1 MTDRRHALVLFTKYP
16 EPGVTK
22 TRLMQEN
29 GGTLTALE
37 AAELYKAMVLDTA
50 TLGLYAV
57 DCCRRNLQGEFIFC
71 ICSSPEEHMSRIQEM
86 FSMALPGAA
95 IEYIVDRG
103 SNFDEHFNSCYSQL
117 FENGYHAV
125 ICIGGDL
132 PGLTPD
138 LICRAFEWLSRF
150 ETDSG
155 NGAMV
160 LAPCQAAG
168 VSLVGITRE
177 AGFDFRGVFYNPDGV
192 PALDGLVRRAEQEGI
207 PLALF
212 EAVSDVDYGEDL
224 AHAISIVNAMA
235 YAARFQQGL
244 LVPKR
249 TLEFIRTTG
258 LVTCSEPNESRDPR
272 DLIDHADSLSPSLRM
287 GRA

>member
-1 MTDRRHALVLFTKYP
+1 MTDKRHALVLFTKYP

-29 GGTLTALE
+29 GGPLTALE

-50 TLGLYAV
+50 AVGLYAL
-57 DCCRRNLQGEFIFC
+57 DCCRRNLQGEFSFC
-71 ICSSPEEHMSRIQEM
+71 ISFSPEEHMSRIQEM
-86 FSMALPGAA
+86 FSTALPAAA

-103 SNFDEHFNSCYSQL
+103 SNFDEHFNYCYRQL

-125 ICIGGDL
+125 VCIGGDL

-138 LICRAFEWLSRF
+138 LICRAFEWLSRL
-150 ETDSG
+150 EADSG
-155 NGAMV
+155 SGAMV

-177 AGFDFRGVFYNPDGV
+177 TGFDFRGVFYNSDGV
-192 PALDGLVRRAEQEGI
+192 TALDGLVRRAEQKGI

-212 EAVSDVDYGEDL
+212 EAVSDVDFGEDL
-224 AHAISIVNAMA
+224 AHTTSVINAMA
-235 YAARFQQGL
+235 YAARFQQGI

-249 TLEFIRTTG
+249 TLEFIRATG
-258 LVTCSEPNESRDPR
+258 LVVCSEPNESRDPR
-272 DLIDHADSLSPSLRM
+272 DLIDHADSL
-287 GRA
+287 